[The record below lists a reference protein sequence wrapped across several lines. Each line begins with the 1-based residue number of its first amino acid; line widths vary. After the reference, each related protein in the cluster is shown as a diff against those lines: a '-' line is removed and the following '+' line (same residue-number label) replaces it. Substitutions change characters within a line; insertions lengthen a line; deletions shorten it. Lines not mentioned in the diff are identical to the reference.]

1 MPRVTPA
8 PPDKSSFFVRLVYFF
23 AFAGLAVLAS
33 TVVTEGVR
41 AMSPP
46 GSGAQG
52 APFGVAV
59 HALAGAAVG
68 ALAAYRCRA
77 GGAADEAVHVDAL
90 ALSISLAAGAAVA
103 EWLAPLG
110 TSIKLRSA
118 LTVWPPFVAGAFG
131 AALAAARGGKA
142 APTLAADASGRPLT
156 VGEQAAAQQAL
167 TVLDTLERTLARVA
181 DPAAARPDEAE
192 TARFCDA
199 DEIVGERCGRLPAGH
214 AVTRALREA
223 GHALTSAVE
232 LHYVAHGW
240 HDDLGLEAGDPE
252 GIAVVRRR
260 WSLEASEP
268 AVLAGALA
276 ARARIERQTVERFV
290 ATARTSV

>member
-1 MPRVTPA
+1 MSTTAAGESP
-8 PPDKSSFFVRLVYFF
+8 FFQRWLFF
-23 AFAGLAVLAS
+23 SLFAGTALLAA

-41 AMSPP
+41 ATAPP
-46 GSGAQG
+46 GSGAHGLAFAVVVYGLSG
-52 APFGVAV
+52 ATLGALAAFRLRAGGTEDERVNVDAVALGVAL
-59 HALAGAAVG
+59 ALGALAAAWLTPLGATMKMRGALAIWPIAAAGLAGAAV
-68 ALAAYRCRA
+68 
-77 GGAADEAVHVDAL
+77 
-90 ALSISLAAGAAVA
+90 
-103 EWLAPLG
+103 
-110 TSIKLRSA
+110 
-118 LTVWPPFVAGAFG
+118 
-131 AALAAARGGKA
+131 AAARGGRVLPMSA
-142 APTLAADASGRPLT
+142 GAVASAPLS
-156 VGEQAAAQQAL
+156 VGEQATAQQGLAA
-167 TVLDTLERTLARVA
+167 LDTLERTLARVA

-199 DEIVGERCGRLPAGH
+199 DENVGERCGRLPAGH